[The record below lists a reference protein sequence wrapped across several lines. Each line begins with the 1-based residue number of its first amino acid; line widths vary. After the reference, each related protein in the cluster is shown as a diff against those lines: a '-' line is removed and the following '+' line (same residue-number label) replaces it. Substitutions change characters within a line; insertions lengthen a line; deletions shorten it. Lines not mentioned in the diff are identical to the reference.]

1 MQHVER
7 VVDSTLVVVWAEY
20 PPMTRLDQ
28 WKSLDLTT
36 DLDKVTW
43 LH

>member
-1 MQHVER
+1 MWNES
-7 VVDSTLVVVWAEY
+7 STRPLVAVWAEY